1 MNSMVELLAS
11 SSFIM
16 IALQIIILV
25 IQIAKMEMKINFDH
39 LFGSPQEL
47 NSTFETPSLELDHS
61 YQNSLNQSF

>member
-1 MNSMVELLAS
+1 
-11 SSFIM
+11 M